1 MRVEF
6 PVPLSDNDADYA
18 ALSMANYLL
27 GSGGNSRLWR
37 RIRETEG
44 LSYDVR
50 SWIEWNDTEPHS
62 AWSATAIFAPQNQP
76 KVEAA
81 FREELARALKDG
93 FTAKELSEG
102 QRGLLNYR
110 RLTRARDAAV
120 AAGIVNNLHIGRT
133 FARSA
138 QVDAELQA
146 LTVGQVNA
154 ALRKYLSPDRF
165 VYGFAGDFKTKP

>member
-1 MRVEF
+1 MTAKGAR
-6 PVPLSDNDADYA
+6 LTDADYA
-18 ALSMANYLL
+18 ALSMANYLF

-50 SWIEWNDTEPHS
+50 SSIEWNDTEPHS
-62 AWSATAIFAPQNQP
+62 EWVATAIFAPQNQP

-81 FREELARALKDG
+81 FREELARALKEG
-93 FTAKELSEG
+93 FTAKELADG

-110 RLTRARDAAV
+110 RLSRARDAAM
-120 AAGIVNNLHIGRT
+120 AAGIANNLHIGRT

-138 QVDAELQA
+138 EVDAQLAA
-146 LTVGQVNA
+146 LTVEQINA
-154 ALRKYLSPDRF
+154 ALRKYLTPERM
-165 VYGFAGDFKTKP
+165 VYGFAGDFKVKAKP

>member
-1 MRVEF
+1 M
-6 PVPLSDNDADYA
+6 
-18 ALSMANYLL
+18 
-27 GSGGNSRLWR
+27 
-37 RIRETEG
+37 
-44 LSYDVR
+44 
-50 SWIEWNDTEPHS
+50 
-62 AWSATAIFAPQNQP
+62 
-76 KVEAA
+76 
-81 FREELARALKDG
+81 KDG

-110 RLTRARDAAV
+110 RLSRARDAAV

-146 LTVGQVNA
+146 LTVEQVNA

-165 VYGFAGDFKTKP
+165 VYGFAGDFKAKP